1 MHYIQDRDGSCRD
14 NGSQLK
20 GVGLGRG
27 RHLHH
32 FWWVPG
38 IGPLDMFQSIEQKCQ
53 VFHLRCLCR
62 ILGIMWQDK
71 VPNNDVFLRA
81 DIPSMFKLLHQCCLC
96 WLGHVHMMV
105 DGCIPKDLL
114 YGELTIGARC
124 RGLPQLRFKD
134 ICKRDMESCNIGTKL
149 WESLTDDRNLWKQQ
163 VSKGLKSGEA
173 AICVKNDAR
182 RARRIACH
190 QQDQPDPQPASVF
203 IC

>member
-1 MHYIQDRDGSCRD
+1 M
-14 NGSQLK
+14 
-20 GVGLGRG
+20 
-27 RHLHH
+27 
-32 FWWVPG
+32 
-38 IGPLDMFQSIEQKCQ
+38 
-53 VFHLRCLCR
+53 
-62 ILGIMWQDK
+62 LGIMWQDK

-124 RGLPQLRFKD
+124 RGLPQLCFKD
-134 ICKRDMESCNIGTKL
+134 IGTKL

-182 RARRIACH
+182 RARRIACP
-190 QQDQPDPQPASVF
+190 QQDQPDPQPAFVF